1 MPIYAHSAKIAA
13 AAAALLW
20 SASAQAATDPTGI
33 WFDHNG
39 RGAVE
44 IKPCASGKGVCGY
57 VVNVKD
63 PANASRCGLQIL
75 GEVTPG
81 GGGWIYS
88 PERKSKYDVE
98 LTRLSDDK
106 LRVVGNAGS
115 RFFSRTFTWNR
126 APDDIARCGETT
138 AAAAPAKDATAE
150 AKPAVTSTA
159 PPQRPGSRRVRRA
172 ARRRLSPIRRHE
184 TTGAVAPA
192 DRRCHGCSHSTS
204 TRRAPAK
211 PAAATSQDRCR
222 AEPRP
227 LVRPRPRATPARSAS
242 ASTRSPTSAGRS
254 RCPAATEVR
263 TSDEEIEGRP
273 HWPPL
278 F

>member
-88 PERKSKYDVE
+88 PERKNKYDVE

-126 APDDIARCGETT
+126 APDDIARCSETT
-138 AAAAPAKDATAE
+138 AAAAPAKDATVEPSRPSRAR
-150 AKPAVTSTA
+150 A
-159 PPQRPGSRRVRRA
+159 PQRPRSRRVRRA
-172 ARRRLSPIRRHE
+172 AQRRLSPTRRHE
-184 TTGAVAPA
+184 PRVPL
-192 DRRCHGCSHSTS
+192 
-204 TRRAPAK
+204 
-211 PAAATSQDRCR
+211 
-222 AEPRP
+222 PRP
-227 LVRPRPRATPARSAS
+227 PPMSRVLPR
-242 ASTRSPTSAGRS
+242 
-254 RCPAATEVR
+254 
-263 TSDEEIEGRP
+263 
-273 HWPPL
+273 
-278 F
+278 

>member
-1 MPIYAHSAKIAA
+1 MSIYAHSAKIAA

-20 SASAQAATDPTGI
+20 SASAEAATDPTGI

-44 IKPCASGKGVCGY
+44 IKPCASGTGLCGH
-57 VVNVKD
+57 VVNIKD

-75 GEVTPG
+75 GEVTPA

-88 PERKSKYDVE
+88 PERKRKYDVE

-138 AAAAPAKDATAE
+138 VAAPATDAAAE
-150 AKPAVTSTA
+150 AKSAIPSTA
-159 PPQRPGSRRVRRA
+159 PVA
-172 ARRRLSPIRRHE
+172 APVTTGATSGAAALVANTSAK
-184 TTGAVAPA
+184 TTGAVSPTTKEVTAASSIAPA
-192 DRRCHGCSHSTS
+192 PV
-204 TRRAPAK
+204 AAAK
-211 PAAATSQDRCR
+211 PAAATTKT
-222 AEPRP
+222 AAAP
-227 LVRPRPRATPARSAS
+227 
-242 ASTRSPTSAGRS
+242 STTTG
-254 RCPAATEVR
+254 ATEISSDTGSKRKCKYKIPYIGR
-263 TSDEEIEGRP
+263 TVSVPCRD
-273 HWPPL
+273 
-278 F
+278 